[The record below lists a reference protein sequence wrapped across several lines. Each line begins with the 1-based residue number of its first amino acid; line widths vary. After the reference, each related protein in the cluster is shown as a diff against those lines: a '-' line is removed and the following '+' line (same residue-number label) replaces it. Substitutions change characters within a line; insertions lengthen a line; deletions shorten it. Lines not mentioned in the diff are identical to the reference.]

1 MKPVAAPVTAI
12 ELVVPGVPP
21 VSRKSIVPP
30 PATRA
35 ASEENATE
43 EVPLPG

>member
-1 MKPVAAPVTAI
+1 MAAPVRAI
-12 ELVVPGVPP
+12 ELVVPAVPP

-35 ASEENATE
+35 ASEEKVTE